1 MTMVIIDDDIA
12 KGFDH
17 LETIAAVHYG
27 KSAEEYAEAIGNLS
41 EFFGMDEIAQGYL
54 LARVSDFVPTGREEA
69 KPWVIIG
76 FLIGMATA
84 QYGSKSY

>member
-1 MTMVIIDDDIA
+1 MVISDDDVA

-27 KSAEEYAEAIGNLS
+27 KSSEEYAEAIGTLS
-41 EFFGMDEIAQGYL
+41 EFFGMNEEAQGYL
-54 LARVSDFVPTGREEA
+54 LARVSDFVPSGREEA

-84 QYGSKSY
+84 QYGSESF